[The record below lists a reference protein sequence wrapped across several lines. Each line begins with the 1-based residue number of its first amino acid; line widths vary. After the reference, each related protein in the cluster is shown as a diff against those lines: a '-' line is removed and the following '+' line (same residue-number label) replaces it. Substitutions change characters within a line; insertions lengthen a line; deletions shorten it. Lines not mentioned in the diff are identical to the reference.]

1 MEDHYLK
8 KLQWALVSTATYQV
22 SLQCTNQPSMYVKE
36 DITIYGSGRPLGHVI
51 KIIQKN
57 FCSPV
62 SHMLDENSD
71 L

>member
-1 MEDHYLK
+1 MQDHYLK
-8 KLQWALVSTATYQV
+8 KPQWALVFTATYQV
-22 SLQCTNQPSMYVKE
+22 SLQWTNQPIISVKE
-36 DITIYGSGRPLGHVI
+36 DITIYGCGSPLSHVI

-62 SHMLDENSD
+62 PHVLDKSSD